1 MLTDK
6 ELAAVPEELLKD
18 LLRYSE
24 YGWRDRR
31 IVSLLARSYPVV
43 LTEADVRKLRRLALF
58 YQSVLPDQR
67 IIVLRP
73 ALALFQRELGM
84 CQHGG
89 KRKGKKENW
98 PWE

>member
-43 LTEADVRKLRRLALF
+43 LTEADVRKLRHA
-58 YQSVLPDQR
+58 Q
-67 IIVLRP
+67 
-73 ALALFQRELGM
+73 FQRPDPQIF
-84 CQHGG
+84 CQGALPAP
-89 KRKGKKENW
+89 RQRW
-98 PWE
+98 IFRSPASR